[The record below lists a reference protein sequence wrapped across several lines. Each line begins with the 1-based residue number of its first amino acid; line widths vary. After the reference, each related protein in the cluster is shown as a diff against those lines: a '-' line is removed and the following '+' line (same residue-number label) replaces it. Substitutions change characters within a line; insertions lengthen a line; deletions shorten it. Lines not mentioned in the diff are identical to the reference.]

1 MSSTSPGRAT
11 AVPEV
16 FADTRRRRAD
26 SARQVADVLRRQ
38 VLQGAFPDGL
48 LPGEAS
54 LAEAFGAS
62 RNAIRDAFGILRAE
76 GLLVRVQGVG
86 TMVAARKYPHGLNR
100 LLGLA
105 ETLREHGEVVN
116 EVRTAGTIVPPP
128 AVAARLR
135 APGGPPV
142 MTVVCIERLRRL
154 NGWPFSL
161 DLTYLVP
168 DIGAPLLGEDL
179 AHHDIFA
186 LIEAQ
191 AGQALGAAS
200 LTVEAVSADPR
211 SAAVLEAP
219 PGAALLMVERLT
231 RLADGRPVDLEY
243 IRVRGDRVVLHGELR
258 RGAPDDLP
266 LSATEQEFSMPLI
279 QTRADVP
286 VTIDASL
293 CVEGCTLCVDICPL
307 DSLAISPDTGKAY
320 MHVDECWYCGPCA
333 ARCPTG
339 AVTVNMPYL
348 LR

>member
-1 MSSTSPGRAT
+1 MSSTSPGRPA
-11 AVPEV
+11 AAPEV
-16 FADTRRRRAD
+16 PAAAAPEVLADPRRRRAD
-26 SARQVADVLRRQ
+26 WARQVADILRRQ
-38 VLQGAFPDGL
+38 VLQGAFADGL

-54 LAEAFGAS
+54 LAQGFGAS
-62 RNAIRDAFGILRAE
+62 RNAIRDALGILAAE
-76 GLLVRVQGVG
+76 GLVVRVQGVG
-86 TMVAARKYPHGLNR
+86 TMVAARKYPHGLDR

-105 ETLREHGEVVN
+105 ATSVVY
-116 EVRTAGTIVPPP
+116 
-128 AVAARLR
+128 
-135 APGGPPV
+135 
-142 MTVVCIERLRRL
+142 IERLRRL
-154 NGWPFSL
+154 NGLPFSL

-179 AHHDIFA
+179 AHQDIFV
-186 LIEAQ
+186 LIEAH
-191 AGQALGAAS
+191 AGQQLGGAR
-200 LTVEAVSADPR
+200 LTVEAVNADPHT
-211 SAAVLEAP
+211 AAVLGAP
-219 PGAALLMVERLT
+219 PGAPLLMVERLT

-243 IRVRGDRVVLHGELR
+243 IRVRGDRVVLHGELS
-258 RGAPDDLP
+258 RGAPDDPPSAP
-266 LSATEQEFSMPLI
+266 LDTTEREFIMPLVP
-279 QTRADVP
+279 TRADVP

>member
-1 MSSTSPGRAT
+1 M
-11 AVPEV
+11 
-16 FADTRRRRAD
+16 
-26 SARQVADVLRRQ
+26 
-38 VLQGAFPDGL
+38 LQGAFPDGL

-54 LAEAFGAS
+54 LAQAFGAS
-62 RNAIRDAFGILRAE
+62 RNAIRDALGILRAE

-86 TMVAARKYPHGLNR
+86 TMVAARKYPHGLDR

-116 EVRTAGTIVPPP
+116 EVRTAGMIVPPP

-135 APGGPPV
+135 PPGGPPAT
-142 MTVVCIERLRRL
+142 TVVCIERLRRL
-154 NGWPFSL
+154 NGLPFSL

-168 DIGAPLLGEDL
+168 DIGEPLLGEDL
-179 AHHDIFA
+179 AHNDIFA
-186 LIEAQ
+186 LIEAH
-191 AGQALGAAS
+191 AGQHLGGAS
-200 LTVEAVSADPR
+200 LTVEAVNADPH
-211 SAAVLEAP
+211 SAAVLNAP

-243 IRVRGDRVVLHGELR
+243 IRVRGDRVVLHGELS

-266 LSATEQEFSMPLI
+266 SAPLPATEQEFIMPLVE
-279 QTRADVP
+279 TRADVP

-307 DSLAISPDTGKAY
+307 DSLAISPDNGKAY